1 MEKQHIEIDT
11 DVFRSNIC
19 HRVKDM
25 GELDFVVSVLQ
36 SESIFEYWNE
46 KKLFQALYL
55 LGMVDYLCR
64 KNQIPQCQN
73 YNELRSFR
81 FKEPIYPK
89 DVLLLSKL
97 FSDRDVMEEARE
109 KAIPEFMRFNI
120 VECTIECA

>member
-1 MEKQHIEIDT
+1 MKKEHIEIDA

-46 KKLFQALYL
+46 KKLFQAMYL

-73 YNELRSFR
+73 YNELRSFS